1 VSRGRGSDHAGAE
14 AGAEEHPAVAV
25 LLMGPTG
32 SGKTDLALALAE
44 RLPLDVVSV
53 DSAMVYRGMDIGT
66 AKPPADVLA
75 RTPHRLI
82 DMLDPACSYSV
93 ERFRVDALRELADI
107 ERAGRTALFVGGTM
121 LYFRALQR
129 GLARL
134 PDADPALRAVLDARA
149 AREGWPALHAE
160 LARLDPRAAS
170 RVHPH
175 DAQRIQRALEVYEL
189 TGRPLSVLQ
198 EEDLPETSRRRWLK
212 LALAPVDRDVLHDRI
227 VHRFRHM
234 LANGLVDEVRRL
246 QARGDLDLR
255 TSSVRAVGYR
265 QLWPCL
271 RGDVEL
277 EDGVQAAIVATRQLA
292 KRQLTWLR
300 AETDVTWLDSQDAG
314 RYTRALEQISLA
326 VTGAN
331 PAAGKSVFRVR

>member
-1 VSRGRGSDHAGAE
+1 MGA
-14 AGAEEHPAVAV
+14 
-25 LLMGPTG
+25 TG
-32 SGKTDLALALAE
+32 SGKTELALALAE
-44 RLPLDVVSV
+44 RLPLEIVSV

-75 RTPHRLI
+75 RAPHRLI
-82 DMLDPACSYSV
+82 DMLDPASSYSA
-93 ERFRVDALRELADI
+93 ERFRVDALRELEDI

-134 PDADPALRAVLDARA
+134 PDANPELRAAIDARA
-149 AREGWPALHAE
+149 AREGWPSLHAE
-160 LARLDPRAAS
+160 LERLDPRAAS
-170 RVHPH
+170 RMHPH

-198 EEDLPETSRRRWLK
+198 AEALPEAPRRRWLK
-212 LALAPVDRDVLHDRI
+212 LALAPSDRDVLHERI
-227 VHRFRHM
+227 AHRFRDM

-255 TSSVRAVGYR
+255 MPSVRAVGYR

-271 RGDVEL
+271 QGSVQL
-277 EDGVQAAIVATRQLA
+277 EHAAQAAIVATRQLA

-300 AETDVTWLDSQDAG
+300 AERDVIWLDSQDAA
-314 RYTRALEQISLA
+314 RYTRALEQIRLA

-331 PAAGKSVFRVR
+331 PAAGKTSSA

>member
-1 VSRGRGSDHAGAE
+1 
-14 AGAEEHPAVAV
+14 
-25 LLMGPTG
+25 MGPTG

-44 RLPLDVVSV
+44 RLPVDVVSV
-53 DSAMVYRGMDIGT
+53 DSAMVYRGMDVGT
-66 AKPPADVLA
+66 AKPTADVLA
-75 RTPHRLI
+75 RAPHRLI
-82 DMLDPACSYSV
+82 DMLDPARSYSA

-107 ERAGRTALFVGGTM
+107 ERAGRNALFVGGTM

-134 PDADPALRAVLDARA
+134 PDANPALRAEFDARA

-198 EEDLPETSRRRWLK
+198 DEGVAETPRRRWLK
-212 LALAPVDRDVLHDRI
+212 LALAPADRNVLHDRI
-227 VHRFRHM
+227 ACRLRHM
-234 LANGLVDEVRRL
+234 LANGFVDEVRRL
-246 QARGDLDLR
+246 QLRGDLDLR
-255 TSSVRAVGYR
+255 TPSMRAVGYR
-265 QLWPCL
+265 QLWPAV
-271 RGDVEL
+271 RGDVAM
-277 EDGVQAAIVATRQLA
+277 DDAVQAALAATRQLA

-300 AETDVTWLDSQDAG
+300 AETDVTWLDSEDGG
-314 RYTRALEQISLA
+314 RYTRALEQVSRVVRGVNPSAGKASLA
-326 VTGAN
+326 
-331 PAAGKSVFRVR
+331 